1 MAATQEFTG
10 QTLLVIGGT
19 SGMGLESAR
28 RVLQGGGSAVITGR
42 DPAKAEAAQ
51 AELAAYGEVQT
62 LTADLTDRA
71 AVRSLIERLD
81 LQHAE
86 ASLLVNAAGLFLP
99 KPFVDYTEADYDP
112 YLELNRAMFFI
123 TQQFV
128 RSLRAAER
136 PGAIVNIGSMWAQQ
150 AIGATPASAYAM
162 AKAGLHSLTQQ
173 LAVELGSSGIRVNAV
188 APAVVETPIYERF
201 IEPREVHE
209 TLQGFAG
216 LHPLGRIGTPRE
228 VAEVIAFLL
237 SPRASWVTG
246 ALWEVDGGV
255 MAGRPA

>member
-1 MAATQEFTG
+1 MASTQEFTG
-10 QTLLVIGGT
+10 QKLLVIGGT

-42 DPAKAEAAQ
+42 DPAKAEAAR
-51 AELAAYGEVQT
+51 AELADVGEVQT
-62 LTADLTDRA
+62 LTADLTDRD
-71 AVRSLIERLD
+71 AVRALVERLGAE
-81 LQHAE
+81 HAD

-99 KPFVDYTEADYDP
+99 KPFVDCTEADYDP

-123 TQQFV
+123 TQRFV
-128 RSLRAAER
+128 RSLQAAAR
-136 PGAIVNIGSMWAQQ
+136 PGAIVNIGSLWAQQ
-150 AIGATPASAYAM
+150 ALGATPASAYAM

-173 LAVELGSSGIRVNAV
+173 LAIELGGSGIRVNAV

-201 IEPREVHE
+201 IEPGEVHD

-216 LHPLGRIGTPRE
+216 IHPLGRIGTPGE

-246 ALWEVDGGV
+246 AIWDVDGGV
-255 MAGRPA
+255 MAGQPG